1 MSNPRKPV
9 RKYLVDADAF
19 FSQRINPELRSYHD
33 TNSTLCQATISDLME
48 AYSLGRKSVLSVG
61 SKVGHEEVW
70 FYRAGA
76 TGLSHRE
83 SGRAG
88 ASACCLLRARLSCQ
102 HLNRPLLGN
111 LNYPNITVHQM
122 HNVQCKQRLDSL

>member
-1 MSNPRKPV
+1 MSNPRKPA

-19 FSQRINPELRSYHD
+19 FSQRINPELRSYHG
-33 TNSTLCQATISDLME
+33 TLCQAAISELME

-88 ASACCLLRARLSCQ
+88 VSACCLLRARLS
-102 HLNRPLLGN
+102 
-111 LNYPNITVHQM
+111 
-122 HNVQCKQRLDSL
+122 